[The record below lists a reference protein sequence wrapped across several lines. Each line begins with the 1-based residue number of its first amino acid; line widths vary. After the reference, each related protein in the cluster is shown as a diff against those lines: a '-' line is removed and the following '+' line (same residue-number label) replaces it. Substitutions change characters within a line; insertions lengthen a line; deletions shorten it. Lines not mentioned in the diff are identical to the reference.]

1 MQELKQ
7 RLSSTVKTQTAY
19 VSQSSSLVQSRQ
31 RWCTLL
37 WWLDNHQHS
46 WCRLATGLWFESTQE
61 TNLIIKPKNKMQKFI
76 SNARSVRSWLKEVSI
91 VEHKIMLS
99 YALQEYNDVKCQY
112 ITDIFCL
119 LSYVDLPTSMKFR
132 SIKEFLEVT
141 LPEYTPRPLM
151 SEDTQKL
158 ALTSDF
164 QLN

>member
-1 MQELKQ
+1 
-7 RLSSTVKTQTAY
+7 
-19 VSQSSSLVQSRQ
+19 
-31 RWCTLL
+31 
-37 WWLDNHQHS
+37 
-46 WCRLATGLWFESTQE
+46 
-61 TNLIIKPKNKMQKFI
+61 MQKFI
-76 SNARSVRSWLKEVSI
+76 SNSRSVKNWLKEVSI